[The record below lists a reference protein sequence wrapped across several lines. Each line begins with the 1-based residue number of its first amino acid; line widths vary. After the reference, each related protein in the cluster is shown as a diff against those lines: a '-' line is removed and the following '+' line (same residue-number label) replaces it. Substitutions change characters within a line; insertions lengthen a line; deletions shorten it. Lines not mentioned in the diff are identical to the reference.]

1 MTQKYMNPTYDDL
14 LRENALLRA
23 EIDKLKRKLGMTSK
37 ALSSDFSISSTI
49 DTDRISMD
57 IQSHPHIH
65 KHSSPDEKIELFME
79 LFSGRTDVYA
89 KRYENKRTGKSGY
102 VPACNNEWVR
112 GICEKPKIKCSKCP
126 KRDLLPLT
134 KAVIDCHLRGKDPHG
149 EDVVGVYP
157 MLSDETCRFLVADFD
172 NDNWQDDVTVFRD
185 VCNQHGLNVYV
196 ERSRSGNG
204 AHIWFFFDKPISC
217 TLARQLGSGLLT
229 VAMEQRHNLSFA
241 SYDRFLPNQ
250 DTMPN
255 GGFGN
260 LIALPLQGL
269 VRKKGY
275 SEFVDE
281 QFDAYPDQWAYLAGV
296 QKIPTEIAE
305 EMALKF
311 SRNSELGVLANT
323 ETEKKPWE
331 KQPPFP
337 PLNAADFYP
346 LVELVRANG
355 IYLPKKGCSERAM
368 GRVKRLSAFKNPDFY
383 KSQSMHLP
391 TYNKPRI
398 ICTAWETEEYICIPR
413 GLETNLLN
421 LIEGAGSTVTI
432 QTLSGSGRSIKID
445 FVGELYAEQKMAAEA
460 LLSHHNGVLSAT
472 TAFGKTVTAAFVIAA
487 HKVNTLVLVHTQA
500 LMNQWK
506 TSLERFL
513 QIDESLSEQQKCR
526 GRKKQ
531 LSKVGLLGG
540 GKNNISGI
548 IDVAIIGSLIDK
560 GDAKPLVR
568 DYGMVIV
575 DECHHV
581 PAARFETVLRE
592 VTAKYVY
599 GLSATPI
606 RQDGHHP
613 IIFQQCGPIRYSV
626 DAKEQ
631 SLLRGLSHTL
641 IPRLTRFRKPVT
653 EPEPWQ
659 ITDVYSVLTENKT
672 RNDMILQDIAHVLK
686 GKGTPLILTERVE
699 HAKMLTVEL
708 QKILPD
714 VHVFFL
720 TGKGSAKEKQ
730 SVLNDLRNLPA
741 NEPLAIVATGKYVG
755 EGFDMP
761 RLDTLFVTMPI
772 AWKGTVSQ
780 YAGRLN
786 RIYEDKQEVV
796 VYDYVDI
803 HVPVLERMYYKR
815 LAAYSA
821 LGFSVRA
828 FPSEPDPKIGTIFN
842 EQSFLSVLS
851 NDMEQA
857 TKEILIF
864 SPYLSKGRVSQMKRL
879 FVTSLQQ
886 GANVVVFTR
895 SPESFSNASRQKV
908 FDMIADLKNGNV
920 KVIVKERIHQ
930 KFAIIDRRIVWY
942 GSINLL
948 SYGRSEESMMRF
960 ENREIAEE
968 LLMEVEKDIL

>member
-1 MTQKYMNPTYDDL
+1 MNAIL
-14 LRENALLRA
+14 L
-23 EIDKLKRKLGMTSK
+23 
-37 ALSSDFSISSTI
+37 
-49 DTDRISMD
+49 
-57 IQSHPHIH
+57 
-65 KHSSPDEKIELFME
+65 
-79 LFSGRTDVYA
+79 V
-89 KRYENKRTGKSGY
+89 
-102 VPACNNEWVR
+102 
-112 GICEKPKIKCSKCP
+112 
-126 KRDLLPLT
+126 
-134 KAVIDCHLRGKDPHG
+134 
-149 EDVVGVYP
+149 
-157 MLSDETCRFLVADFD
+157 
-172 NDNWQDDVTVFRD
+172 
-185 VCNQHGLNVYV
+185 
-196 ERSRSGNG
+196 SR
-204 AHIWFFFDKPISC
+204 
-217 TLARQLGSGLLT
+217 
-229 VAMEQRHNLSFA
+229 
-241 SYDRFLPNQ
+241 
-250 DTMPN
+250 
-255 GGFGN
+255 
-260 LIALPLQGL
+260 
-269 VRKKGY
+269 
-275 SEFVDE
+275 
-281 QFDAYPDQWAYLAGV
+281 
-296 QKIPTEIAE
+296 
-305 EMALKF
+305 KF
-311 SRNSELGVLANT
+311 S
-323 ETEKKPWE
+323 
-331 KQPPFP
+331 
-337 PLNAADFYP
+337 
-346 LVELVRANG
+346 
-355 IYLPKKGCSERAM
+355 
-368 GRVKRLSAFKNPDFY
+368 
-383 KSQSMHLP
+383 
-391 TYNKPRI
+391 
-398 ICTAWETEEYICIPR
+398 
-413 GLETNLLN
+413 
-421 LIEGAGSTVTI
+421 
-432 QTLSGSGRSIKID
+432 
-445 FVGELYAEQKMAAEA
+445 
-460 LLSHHNGVLSAT
+460 
-472 TAFGKTVTAAFVIAA
+472 
-487 HKVNTLVLVHTQA
+487 
-500 LMNQWK
+500 
-506 TSLERFL
+506 
-513 QIDESLSEQQKCR
+513 
-526 GRKKQ
+526 
-531 LSKVGLLGG
+531 
-540 GKNNISGI
+540 
-548 IDVAIIGSLIDK
+548 DVAIIGSLIDK

-641 IPRLTRFRKPVT
+641 IPRLTRFRKPIT

-686 GKGTPLILTERVE
+686 EKGTPLILTERVE
-699 HAKMLTVEL
+699 HAKMLTLQL

-821 LGFSVRA
+821 LGYSVRA
-828 FPSEPDPKIGTIFN
+828 FPSEPDQKIGTIFN

-908 FDMIADLKNGNV
+908 FDIIADLKNGNV

-930 KFAIIDRRIVWY
+930 KFAIVDRRIVWY

>member
-1 MTQKYMNPTYDDL
+1 MTQKFMNPTYDDL

-37 ALSSDFSISSTI
+37 AFSSDFSISSTI
-49 DTDRISMD
+49 DTDRILMD

-275 SEFVDE
+275 SEFVDD

-331 KQPPFP
+331 KQSPFP
-337 PLNAADFYP
+337 PLNAVDFSP

-355 IYLPKKGCSERAM
+355 IYLPKKCCSERAM

-421 LIEGAGSTVTI
+421 LIEGTGSTVTI

-445 FVGELYAEQKMAAEA
+445 FVGELYPEQKMAAEA

-487 HKVNTLVLVHTQA
+487 LKVNTLVLVHTQA

-592 VTAKYVY
+592 VSAKYVY

-641 IPRLTRFRKPVT
+641 IPRLTRFRKPIT

-659 ITDVYSVLTENKT
+659 ITDVYSVLTESKT

-686 GKGTPLILTERVE
+686 EKGTPLILTERVE
-699 HAKMLTVEL
+699 HAKMLTLQL

-730 SVLNDLRNLPA
+730 SVLKDLLNLPA

-821 LGFSVRA
+821 LGYSVRA
-828 FPSEPDPKIGTIFN
+828 FPSEPDQKIGTIFN

-908 FDMIADLKNGNV
+908 FDIIADLKNGNV

-930 KFAIIDRRIVWY
+930 KFAIVDRRIVWY